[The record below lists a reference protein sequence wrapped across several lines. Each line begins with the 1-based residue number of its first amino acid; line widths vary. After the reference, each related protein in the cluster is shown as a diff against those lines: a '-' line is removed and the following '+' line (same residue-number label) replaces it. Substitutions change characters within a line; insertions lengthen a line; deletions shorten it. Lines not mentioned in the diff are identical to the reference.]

1 LLYLCKKIIFLES
14 DPDNYMTYFKRATV
28 LLALGKSKTALSD
41 LTKVVELRP
50 DFIRVNYYNYIF
62 NLLKKQILV

>member
-1 LLYLCKKIIFLES
+1 LLYLCKKIIFSES

>member
-1 LLYLCKKIIFLES
+1 
-14 DPDNYMTYFKRATV
+14 MTYFKRATV